1 MKKLIG
7 IFALVVAMA
16 TMVGCTRIESGEI
29 GVRVNASR
37 QVEGTEL
44 QTGSWNQTVIGDV
57 LTFPVRDISVSLEN
71 KTPMTK
77 DNTALADFDIT
88 VVYGINPNSVA
99 ELFTTKSKSFHAYNE
114 KERDTYLMYEYVKT
128 LVNNASYK
136 AVREWSTLEVADN
149 RQKIE
154 AAILATVIEQLK
166 AEKLDTA
173 INITVVQIR
182 NVLPN
187 AAVLASATE
196 FVKSQNDLKI
206 KENEVKLAKLESE
219 RMAALSS
226 NSVQSI
232 AYMNAQAGL
241 NVSLAILAGKVN
253 TIVVPSDFKGIVNV
267 K

>member
-1 MKKLIG
+1 MMGVLVVS
-7 IFALVVAMA
+7 ALV
-16 TMVGCTRIESGEI
+16 TGCSRIESGEI

-37 QVEGTEL
+37 QVEGAEL
-44 QTGSWNQTVIGDV
+44 QTGSWNQTIIGEV
-57 LTFPVRDISVSLEN
+57 LTFPVRDISISLEN

-99 ELFTTKSKSFHAYNE
+99 ELFTTKSKSFHAYND
-114 KERDTYLMYEYVKT
+114 KERDTYLMYEYIKT

-136 AVREWSTLEVADN
+136 AVREYSTLEVADN
-149 RQKIE
+149 RAKIE
-154 AAILATVIEQLK
+154 AQILSFVNEQLK
-166 AEKLDTA
+166 AEKLDTS
-173 INITVVQIR
+173 INISVVQIR

-196 FVKSQNDLKI
+196 FVKSENDLKT
-206 KENEVKLAKLESE
+206 KANDVKMAKLESD
-219 RMAALSS
+219 RMNLLSS
-226 NSVQSI
+226 NSQSI

-253 TIVVPSDFKGIVNV
+253 TIVVPSDFKGMVNV

>member
-1 MKKLIG
+1 MKKFIG
-7 IFALVVAMA
+7 ILAIMVGLFG
-16 TMVGCTRIESGEI
+16 VGCTRIESGEV
-29 GVRVNASR
+29 GVRVDMSK
-37 QVEGTEL
+37 QVEGKEL
-44 QTGSWNQTVIGDV
+44 LSGSWNQTVVGDV
-57 LTFPVRDISVSLEN
+57 LTFPIRDISVSLEN

-88 VVYGINPNSVA
+88 IVYGINQSSVA
-99 ELFTTKSKSFHAYNE
+99 ELYTTKSKSFHAYNNG
-114 KERDTYLMYEYVKT
+114 DTFLMYEYIKT

-136 AVREWSTLEVADN
+136 AVREYSTLEVADN

-154 AAILATVIEQLK
+154 AAILDIVNKQLV
-166 AEKLDTA
+166 AEKLDTS
-173 INITVVQIR
+173 INISVIQIR

-187 AAVLASATE
+187 QAVLASATE

-226 NSVQSI
+226 NSQQSI
-232 AYMNAQAGL
+232 SYMNAQAGL

-253 TIVVPSDFKGIVNV
+253 TIIVPSDFKGIVNT